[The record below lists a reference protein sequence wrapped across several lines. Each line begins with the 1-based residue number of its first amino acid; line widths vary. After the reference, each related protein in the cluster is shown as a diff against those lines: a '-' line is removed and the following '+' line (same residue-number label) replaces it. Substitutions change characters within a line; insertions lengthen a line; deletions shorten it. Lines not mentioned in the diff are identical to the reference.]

1 MARGNVRE
9 AKDAD
14 PDAPRRVLVTGASRG
29 IGRAIAIAL
38 ARAGFSVVLN
48 YRRDGASAEEARAA
62 IAAAG
67 GRASLLPFDV
77 ADRASVRAALDA
89 DLEENGAYWGVVC
102 NAGITADAPFPVLK
116 DEAWDDVLDTNL
128 GAFFNVVRPC
138 VMPMVRAHRGGR
150 IVTIS
155 STAGLVGNRGQVAY
169 SASKAGLIG
178 ATRSLAQELAKREI
192 TVNSVAPGFIETE
205 LLAGAPLEELA
216 KRIPMQRLG
225 RSDEVA
231 AVVAFLF
238 SEGASY
244 VTGQVISVNGGLF

>member
-1 MARGNVRE
+1 MRE
-9 AKDAD
+9 AKSPEA
-14 PDAPRRVLVTGASRG
+14 ARRVLVTGAGRG
-29 IGRAIAIAL
+29 IGRAIAVAL
-38 ARAGFSVVLN
+38 ARAGFVVSIN
-48 YRRDGASAEEARAA
+48 YRRDERAA
-62 IAAAG
+62 EAAREAITSAG
-67 GRASLLPFDV
+67 GSAHLLPFDV
-77 ADRASVRAALDA
+77 ADRAAARAALEA
-89 DLEENGAYWGVVC
+89 DLDANGEFWGVVC
-102 NAGITADAPFPVLK
+102 NAGITADAPFPILK
-116 DEAWDDVLDTNL
+116 DEAWDSVLETNL

-192 TVNSVAPGFIETE
+192 TVNSVAPGFIDTE
-205 LLAGAPLEELA
+205 LLSGAPLDELR

-225 RSDEVA
+225 RSEEVA

>member
-1 MARGNVRE
+1 MRE
-9 AKDAD
+9 AKSPEA
-14 PDAPRRVLVTGASRG
+14 ARRVLVTGAGRG
-29 IGRAIAIAL
+29 IGRAIAVAL
-38 ARAGFSVVLN
+38 ARAGFVVSIN
-48 YRRDGASAEEARAA
+48 YRRDERAA
-62 IAAAG
+62 EATREAITSAG
-67 GRASLLPFDV
+67 GSADLLPFDV
-77 ADRASVRAALDA
+77 ADRAAARATLEADLDA
-89 DLEENGAYWGVVC
+89 NGEFWGVVC
-102 NAGITADAPFPVLK
+102 NAGITADAPFPILK
-116 DEAWDDVLDTNL
+116 DQAWDSVLETNL

-192 TVNSVAPGFIETE
+192 TVNSVAPGFIDTE
-205 LLAGAPLEELA
+205 LLSGAPLDELR

-225 RSDEVA
+225 RSEEVA

>member
-1 MARGNVRE
+1 MRE
-9 AKDAD
+9 AKS
-14 PDAPRRVLVTGASRG
+14 PDSPRRVLITGASRG
-29 IGRAIAIAL
+29 IGRAIAVAL
-38 ARAGFSVVLN
+38 ARVGFSVVLN
-48 YRRDGASAEEARAA
+48 YRRDTQAAEGVRAA

-67 GRASLLPFDV
+67 GSASLQPFDV
-77 ADRASVRAALDA
+77 ADRAAALAAIETDIQA
-89 DLEENGAYWGVVC
+89 NGEYWGVVC
-102 NAGITADAPFPVLK
+102 NAGITADAPFPILK
-116 DEAWDDVLDTNL
+116 DEAWDAVLRTNL
-128 GAFFNVVRPC
+128 DAFFNVVRPC

-155 STAGLVGNRGQVAY
+155 SAAGLVGNRGQVAY

-205 LLAGAPLEELA
+205 LLAGAPLDELA